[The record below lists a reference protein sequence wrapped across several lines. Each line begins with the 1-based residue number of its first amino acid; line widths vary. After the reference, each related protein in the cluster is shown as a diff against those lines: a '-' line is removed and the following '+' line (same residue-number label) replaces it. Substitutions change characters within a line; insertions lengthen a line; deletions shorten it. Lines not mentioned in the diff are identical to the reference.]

1 MKNALLW
8 FIGTLVVIAV
18 FADGGLEVS
27 PTVSPDFSPQFD
39 FSPNVSYAP
48 DRSVTTIESQTNI
61 GTNVE
66 HQTVIVQPL
75 TPSYQ
80 WSGETGLSA
89 TTVDPPYRLC
99 DPLPGETIYEGP
111 DGRGG
116 CKVVDSLGNRF
127 FINPAGSRWPLAND
141 GGAIQQ
147 WVEANRQAQQTQPL
161 QPQQADLTLD
171 QLQAAFL
178 RNGGSLPF
186 LWDFQS
192 EQSQID
198 WLKEQ
203 PESWK

>member
-27 PTVSPDFSPQFD
+27 PTVSPEFSPSFE
-39 FSPNVSYAP
+39 FAPNVQYSP
-48 DRSVTTIESQTNI
+48 DRSVTNIDTNI
-61 GTNVE
+61 E

-80 WSGETGLSA
+80 WNGQTSLSA
-89 TTVDPPYRLC
+89 TTVDPPYREC

-116 CKVVDSLGNRF
+116 CKVVDEQGNRF
-127 FINPAGSRWPLAND
+127 FINPAGSRWPLESG

-147 WVEANRQAQQTQPL
+147 WVEANQQQQAL
-161 QPQQADLTLD
+161 QPATEPTVEQM
-171 QLQAAFL
+171 QAAYL
-178 RNGGSLPF
+178 RNGGRLPLTWSWFGEERKRRF
-186 LWDFQS
+186 LA
-192 EQSQID
+192 SQA
-198 WLKEQ
+198 ET
-203 PESWK
+203 WK

>member
-27 PTVSPDFSPQFD
+27 PTVSPEISPSFD
-39 FSPNVSYAP
+39 FSPSVQYAP
-48 DRSVTTIESQTNI
+48 DRSVTNI

-66 HQTVIVQPL
+66 HQTVIVQPAVQGG
-75 TPSYQ
+75 YQ

-89 TTVDPPYRLC
+89 TTVDPPYREC

-116 CKVVDSLGNRF
+116 CKVVDEQGNRF
-127 FINPAGSRWPLAND
+127 FINPRGDRWPLENG
-141 GGAIQQ
+141 GGAIQRS
-147 WVEANRQAQQTQPL
+147 VEASRQAQGL
-161 QPQQADLTLD
+161 QPQAADLTLD
-171 QLQAAFL
+171 QLQSAFL
-178 RNGGSLPF
+178 RNGGSLPW
-186 LWDFQS
+186 LWDMRS

-203 PESWK
+203 GETWK

>member
-27 PTVSPDFSPQFD
+27 PTVSPEFSPQFD
-39 FSPNVSYAP
+39 FSPNLNYAP

-80 WSGETGLSA
+80 WNGQTGLSA
-89 TTVDPPYRLC
+89 TTVDPPYREC

-127 FINPAGSRWPLAND
+127 FINPVGSRWPL
-141 GGAIQQ
+141 GGDNTLKEA
-147 WVEANRQAQQTQPL
+147 VERLRATQGQPL